1 MHKES
6 VYSHISWSIQTDH
19 RGQENPSFSRLK
31 STAHAIPTS
40 LLKASGWYHM
50 LLYIQINNLK
60 ANFQHS
66 PFSRKRDSPGKP
78 RGFSSAPNP
87 VSINPNPV
95 TYRCSSAPVISTSLF
110 SILEKWTATEVH
122 TRSAI
127 QACQLSD
134 CYEQEHSGVTSSF
147 CKIVPPQ

>member
-60 ANFQHS
+60 ANIHHF
-66 PFSRKRDSPGKP
+66 PGNVIHLE
-78 RGFSSAPNP
+78 NP
-87 VSINPNPV
+87 G
-95 TYRCSSAPVISTSLF
+95 AFL
-110 SILEKWTATEVH
+110 LLQ
-122 TRSAI
+122 I
-127 QACQLSD
+127 QYQLT
-134 CYEQEHSGVTSSF
+134 QT
-147 CKIVPPQ
+147 Q